1 MGCMY
6 VGGCQGEER
15 WDVCKEGEERWDVC
29 KEGEERTGEG
39 SPCAFVFVYSLIID
53 ESEGVVWAA

>member
-1 MGCMY
+1 MY
-6 VGGCQGEER
+6 VGGGQ
-15 WDVCKEGEERWDVC
+15 GEERWDVC

-53 ESEGVVWAA
+53 ESEGVAWAA

>member
-1 MGCMY
+1 MY
-6 VGGCQGEER
+6 VGGGQ
-15 WDVCKEGEERWDVC
+15 
-29 KEGEERTGEG
+29 GEERTGEG